1 MESYYTF
8 LQKHNH
14 LSKGLLY
21 IYMYEKFPEYKNLNN
36 AILFHKDCCVCLEG
50 YFLKRMPHT
59 CESYLRKTIN
69 IFRKYHIGNCVVL
82 ISCYIFP
89 NECGSFFE
97 GRMPNTIV
105 QANTFHEIIKY
116 FVKGMPHSWKK
127 CVSSNYIFKTCYPY
141 LKQHHLYGK
150 HTISVP
156 KYIYMEDMVHS
167 FYIKGSSDSLYQRNV
182 ALSVEECCMEV
193 RRNFLKECRSL
204 LNDDGWDA
212 RCRP

>member
-21 IYMYEKFPEYKNLNN
+21 IYIYVWKVPWVQELKQCHTLSQG
-36 AILFHKDCCVCLEG
+36 LLCVCLEG

-105 QANTFHEIIKY
+105 QANTFHESIKY

-156 KYIYMEDMVHS
+156 KYIY
-167 FYIKGSSDSLYQRNV
+167 IWKTWCT
-182 ALSVEECCMEV
+182 LSI
-193 RRNFLKECRSL
+193 LKEVVIHFTRGMLPSL
-204 LNDDGWDA
+204 
-212 RCRP
+212 